1 MQSWRQRGP
10 KISGMSQQAEAP
22 AVFLVPWL
30 ADWRP
35 NKSPNIQFESKGR
48 KKADVGV
55 QKQESS
61 VT

>member
-10 KISGMSQQAEAP
+10 KIFGMSQQAEAP

-48 KKADVGV
+48 KK
-55 QKQESS
+55 K
-61 VT
+61 